1 MFIENF
7 RGVEAS
13 SNTPKNISIGYAT
26 APDAPRQ
33 QAAHPLRML
42 SLCSLQL
49 YPWCSNRHSALA
61 RYFLANIGIS
71 IYMPIFALG
80 YATTPLGFISAYIAE
95 N

>member
-1 MFIENF
+1 
-7 RGVEAS
+7 
-13 SNTPKNISIGYAT
+13 
-26 APDAPRQ
+26 
-33 QAAHPLRML
+33 ML

-61 RYFLANIGIS
+61 HYFFANIGIS

-80 YATTPLGFISAYIAE
+80 YATAHLGFISAYLAE

>member
-1 MFIENF
+1 
-7 RGVEAS
+7 
-13 SNTPKNISIGYAT
+13 
-26 APDAPRQ
+26 
-33 QAAHPLRML
+33 ML

-71 IYMPIFALG
+71 IYIPIFALG
-80 YATTPLGFISAYIAE
+80 YATAPLGFISAYIAE